1 MSAPTTAMVLA
12 AGLGTRM
19 RPLTGDRP
27 KALVEVGGRALI
39 DHMLDRLAEAGVTRA
54 VVNVHALADRL
65 ERHLQGRTHPTIV
78 ISDERERVLETGGG
92 LKRARPLVG
101 DAPIFVANIDSVWIE
116 TGEPALAALA
126 QAWDPAR
133 MDALLLLTPTSEAL
147 GFDGPGDFFLAADS
161 SQYPPHATRGEVA
174 QRAEGAGRSTEDAS
188 TTVARPAAP
197 DAPSPLRGAPPS
209 KMGEISAAPLTF
221 RGDRPTAPFAY
232 IGVHIAK
239 PQIVDDEPEGVFS
252 LTPVWRRL
260 AARGRLYGLVLDGAW
275 MHVGDPGARDAAEA
289 RLAAAATR

>member
-12 AGLGTRM
+12 AGLGARM
-19 RPLTGDRP
+19 RPLTDDRP

-54 VVNVHALADRL
+54 VVNVHAFADRL
-65 ERHLQGRTHPTIV
+65 EDHLRGRELPAIV
-78 ISDERERVLETGGG
+78 ISDERGRVLETGGG

-116 TGEPALAALA
+116 TGKPALAALA
-126 QAWDPAR
+126 GAWDPER
-133 MDALLLLTPTSEAL
+133 MDALLLLTPTQTAL
-147 GFDGPGDFFLAADS
+147 GFDGPGDFFLAAPYNSPQFD
-161 SQYPPHATRGEVA
+161 GEVA
-174 QRAEGAGRSTEDAS
+174 QRAEGAARRAEDAAA
-188 TTVARPAAP
+188 TVASPAAP
-197 DAPSPLRGAPPS
+197 HAPSPLTDAPPS
-209 KMGEISAAPLTF
+209 KMVDLSKGAAPLTF

-239 PQIVDDEPEGVFS
+239 PQIVDDEPDDAFS

-260 AARGRLYGLVLDGAW
+260 AARGRLYGLMLDGAW
-275 MHVGDPGARDAAEA
+275 MHVGDPQARDAAEA
-289 RLAAAATR
+289 RLAEAATR